1 MRINK
6 FIAQSSMISR
16 RKADELILS
25 KRIKINGFPAQI
37 GSSITETDIV
47 LLDDKPLNSPSP
59 KMTLMLN
66 KPIGYVVSRNGQGS
80 RTIYDL
86 LPQQY
91 HRLNPIGRLD
101 KNSSGL
107 LLLTN
112 DGNLALKLSHPRY
125 QKIKIYNIILNKDLQ
140 PIHAQLIND
149 YGITL
154 KDGVSKLQLTKIDD
168 NNAKGWSVTMSEGRN
183 RQIRRTFESLG
194 YDVIALQRITFGN
207 YNLNNLPLGK
217 FKLINS

>member
-91 HRLNPIGRLD
+91 HQLNPIGRLD